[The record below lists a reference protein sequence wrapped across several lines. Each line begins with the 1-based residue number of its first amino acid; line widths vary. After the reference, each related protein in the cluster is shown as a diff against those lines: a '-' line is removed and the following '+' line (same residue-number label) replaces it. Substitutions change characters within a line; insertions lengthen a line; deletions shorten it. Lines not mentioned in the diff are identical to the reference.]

1 MRALRGGL
9 FLLGL
14 LAAPAVAAST
24 AAEWQRLFVPQVE
37 NLLGRRVYIDR
48 ASVRTGMIGRQFQQ
62 MQVLL
67 RPNAGYPAG
76 TLLYTDRAV
85 DCAGSR
91 ALAYHWKIVRPD
103 GVVLRDWSDANPAV
117 SAVQWAG
124 EDGLV
129 LKYVCTGRLPR

>member
-1 MRALRGGL
+1 MPPIGRCIL
-9 FLLGL
+9 LLGL
-14 LAAPAVAAST
+14 LATPAVAAST
-24 AAEWQRLFVPQVE
+24 AAQWQRLFVSQVE
-37 NLLGRRVYIDR
+37 NLMGRRVYVDK
-48 ASVRTGMIGRQFQQ
+48 ASVRTGMIGRQFRQ

-67 RPNAGYPAG
+67 RPNAGYPTG

-91 ALAYHWKIVRPD
+91 ALAYHWRIVRPD
-103 GVVLRDWSDANPAV
+103 GTVLRDWSEGSPAV